1 LKTLTLIL
9 LLTIL
14 GFPSYVYSQEWKFIK
29 EKDGIK
35 IYTRN
40 DETNPVKS
48 YKGET
53 TLNTTM
59 EKISHIIGR
68 IESFDWWEEDI
79 SRIDVL
85 EYKEE
90 EFIKYYLIYD
100 VPWPLD
106 DRDLCVNSVI
116 TNDNATGR
124 RTVFA
129 TPIDG
134 LIPVQPGM
142 VRITNYWQK
151 WVMEP
156 VGEDKVHIVLEGSV
170 DPGGAIPSW
179 IVNMAITDTPLNI
192 IRKVREQVSKQ

>member
-1 LKTLTLIL
+1 MNV
-9 LLTIL
+9 
-14 GFPSYVYSQEWKFIK
+14 FSQDWKFIK

-59 EKISHIIGR
+59 AKISHIIGR

-90 EFIKYYLIYD
+90 EYIKYYLIYD

-116 TNDNATGR
+116 TNDPVTGT

-129 TPIDG
+129 TPIEG
-134 LIPVQPGM
+134 LIPEQPGM
-142 VRITNYWQK
+142 VRIKNYWQK

-156 VGEDKVHIVLEGSV
+156 DGTDKVHIVLEGSV
-170 DPGGAIPSW
+170 DPGGAIPAW

>member
-1 LKTLTLIL
+1 LCLAS
-9 LLTIL
+9 L
-14 GFPSYVYSQEWKFIK
+14 GLPLNIFSQDWKFIK

-79 SRIDVL
+79 SKIDVL

-90 EFIKYYLIYD
+90 EYIKYYLIYD
-100 VPWPLD
+100 VPWPLE
-106 DRDLCVNSVI
+106 DRDLCVNSII
-116 TNDNATGR
+116 TNDTVTGT

-134 LIPVQPGM
+134 LIPEQPGM
-142 VRITNYWQK
+142 VRIKNYWQK

-156 VGEDKVHIVLEGSV
+156 DGEDKVHIVLEGSV